1 MQVRPFS
8 HKFNNKVTKE
18 LQRLKFNGNLAF
30 TNSLTVCPDIGTIVK
45 HDGDGTRRHWIG
57 IIEKFTGLQSD
68 YLTVRWLVCNN
79 GNSLMDNRYRQ
90 RCTSGGVLQDYSK
103 EWARMHLLSGKL
115 SNHNIFELLNTN
127 EEGNK
132 TMKNYLVWSPTGNT
146 NPSVR
151 HGSEKEAVKVA
162 EEMAAKY
169 GGEFFVA
176 KLVSKSVRNNVV
188 TTKL

>member
-1 MQVRPFS
+1 MQVNDFS
-8 HKFNNKVTKE
+8 YQSNLNATKHLQKE
-18 LQRLKFNGNLAF
+18 LKKGKIQFKDFLSKKPRIGEVVRHNGVSSRTF
-30 TNSLTVCPDIGTIVK
+30 WTGIVEEVLL
-45 HDGDGTRRHWIG
+45 GESNYI
-57 IIEKFTGLQSD
+57 
-68 YLTVRWLVCNN
+68 TVRWLVDEKEE
-79 GNSLMDNRYRQ
+79 SLMNNRSRQ
-90 RCTSGGVLQDYSK
+90 RSTSGGVVQGYSE
-103 EWARMHLLSGKL
+103 EWAELNIISTGKT
-115 SNHNIFELLNTN
+115 IFEILNK
-127 EEGNK
+127 EGNN
-132 TMKNYLVWSPTGNT
+132 TMKNYIVWSPTGNT